1 MGDNFNFDIFQQIYC
16 LSFVAGSVGSMEGS
30 EATLQ
35 AKMKQALAK
44 TLPELTGSWTLS
56 WGPRVYKEQTP
67 ESSKG
72 GPDNVWFAAV
82 DDTQKVCVVAI
93 ASTACNSPADLH
105 QDLDVTHVVE
115 FNTWVKLWSPQ
126 GILSLHVPLRTQTS
140 VLSLPTAL
148 KELAMACGI

>member
-67 ESSKG
+67 
-72 GPDNVWFAAV
+72 
-82 DDTQKVCVVAI
+82 
-93 ASTACNSPADLH
+93 
-105 QDLDVTHVVE
+105 
-115 FNTWVKLWSPQ
+115 
-126 GILSLHVPLRTQTS
+126 
-140 VLSLPTAL
+140 
-148 KELAMACGI
+148 